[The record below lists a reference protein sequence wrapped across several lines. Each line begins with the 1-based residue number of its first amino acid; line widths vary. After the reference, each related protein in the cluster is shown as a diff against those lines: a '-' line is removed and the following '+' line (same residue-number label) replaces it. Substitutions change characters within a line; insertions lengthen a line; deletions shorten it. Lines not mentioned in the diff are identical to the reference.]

1 MVFFFQAEDGIR
13 DLVRSRGL
21 GDVYKRQVKKYGELT
36 AVNDLTFKGKENEL
50 LVLLGSPGAGKSSTL
65 KMIAGVESV
74 TSGEVIMNVQ
84 VINRFDPSERDM
96 AMAFETYALYPHL
109 SVFENIAFPLRSPK
123 RARQFSEEDIKK
135 KVREVTEFLEIEM
148 LLERKPKELS
158 GGQRQ
163 RVSLARCLIRTPQLY
178 LFDEPIAHLDA
189 KLRHRL
195 RRELKKWQ
203 QTKKIT
209 TIYTTTD
216 YLEAFSMGDR
226 IVILNRGVLLQIGKW
241 EEISNRPTHL
251 TIGNIISDPHMNT
264 FLGEVISVGD
274 QISIKVKDI
283 VFDITPEIQNQIKK
297 SSIKEVILGI
307 FPSKI
312 QAVDRLENKNVIENN
327 YVEGVVEFIESRGSR
342 RIVFL
347 KTPYSLTF
355 TLQLPLERPIRI
367 GEKIRCLFDKKDIQ
381 IFDKDTKKNIMLL

>member
-1 MVFFFQAEDGIR
+1 MHEGGVIVAEIELR
-13 DLVRSRGL
+13 KV
-21 GDVYKRQVKKYGELT
+21 VKKYGELT

-74 TSGEVIMNVQ
+74 TSGEVIMNGQ

-241 EEISNRPTHL
+241 EEIYNRPTHL
-251 TIGNIISDPHMNT
+251 TIGTIISDPHMNT

-312 QAVDRLENKNVIENN
+312 QAVDRLENKNVKENN

>member
-1 MVFFFQAEDGIR
+1 MAEIELR
-13 DLVRSRGL
+13 KV
-21 GDVYKRQVKKYGELT
+21 VKKYGELT

-74 TSGEVIMNVQ
+74 TSGEVIMNGQ

-226 IVILNRGVLLQIGKW
+226 IVILNLGVLLQIGKW
-241 EEISNRPTHL
+241 EEIYNRPTHL
-251 TIGNIISDPHMNT
+251 TIGTIISDPHMNT
-264 FLGEVISVGD
+264 FLGEVISVED

>member
-1 MVFFFQAEDGIR
+1 VAEIELR
-13 DLVRSRGL
+13 KV
-21 GDVYKRQVKKYGELT
+21 VKKYGELT

-74 TSGEVIMNVQ
+74 TSGEVIMNGQ

-226 IVILNRGVLLQIGKW
+226 IVILNLGVLLQIGKW
-241 EEISNRPTHL
+241 EEIYNRPTHL
-251 TIGNIISDPHMNT
+251 TIGTIISDPHMNT
-264 FLGEVISVGD
+264 FLGEVISVED

-312 QAVDRLENKNVIENN
+312 QAVDRLENKNVKENN

-381 IFDKDTKKNIMLL
+381 IFDKDTKKNIMFL

>member
-1 MVFFFQAEDGIR
+1 MAEIELR
-13 DLVRSRGL
+13 KV
-21 GDVYKRQVKKYGELT
+21 VKKYGELT

-74 TSGEVIMNVQ
+74 TSGEVIMNGQ

-241 EEISNRPTHL
+241 EEIYNRPTHL
-251 TIGNIISDPHMNT
+251 TIGTIISDPHMNT
-264 FLGEVISVGD
+264 FLGEVISVED

-312 QAVDRLENKNVIENN
+312 QAVDRLENKNVKENN

>member
-1 MVFFFQAEDGIR
+1 VHEGGVIVAEIELR
-13 DLVRSRGL
+13 KV
-21 GDVYKRQVKKYGELT
+21 VKKYGELT

-74 TSGEVIMNVQ
+74 TSGEVIMNGQ

-241 EEISNRPTHL
+241 EEIYNRPTHL
-251 TIGNIISDPHMNT
+251 TIGTIISDPHMNT

-312 QAVDRLENKNVIENN
+312 QAVDRLENKNVKENN

-355 TLQLPLERPIRI
+355 TLQLPLERQIRI

>member
-1 MVFFFQAEDGIR
+1 MKGGVNVAEIELR
-13 DLVRSRGL
+13 KV
-21 GDVYKRQVKKYGELT
+21 VKKYGELT
-36 AVNDLTFKGKENEL
+36 AVNDLTFKEEDGEL

-74 TSGEVIMNVQ
+74 SSGEIIMNGQ

-123 RARQFSEEDIKK
+123 RAQKYSEDDVKK
-135 KVREVTEFLEIEM
+135 MVQEVAEFLEIEM

-203 QTKKIT
+203 QTRKIT
-209 TIYTTTD
+209 TLYTTTD

-241 EEISNRPTHL
+241 EEIYNRPAHL
-251 TIGNIISDPHMNT
+251 TIGTIISDPHMNT
-264 FLGEVISVGD
+264 FLGEVVSAGD
-274 QISIKVKDI
+274 KISIQVKDI
-283 VFDITPEIQNQIKK
+283 RFDIPSEIQNQIIE
-297 SSIKEVILGI
+297 SNVKEVIVGI

-312 QAVDRLENKNVIENN
+312 QPVDRVEIKSLKSNN
-327 YVEGVVEFIESRGSR
+327 YVEGLVEFIESRGSR
-342 RIVFL
+342 RIIFL
-347 KTPYSLTF
+347 KTPHNLTF

-367 GEKIRCLFDKKDIQ
+367 GENIMCLFGKENIQ

>member
-1 MVFFFQAEDGIR
+1 MAEIELR
-13 DLVRSRGL
+13 KV
-21 GDVYKRQVKKYGELT
+21 VKKYGELT

-74 TSGEVIMNVQ
+74 TSGEVIMNGQ

-241 EEISNRPTHL
+241 EEIYNRPTHL
-251 TIGNIISDPHMNT
+251 TIGTIISDPHMNT

-312 QAVDRLENKNVIENN
+312 QAVDRLENKNVKENN

-381 IFDKDTKKNIMLL
+381 IFDKDTKKNIMFL

>member
-1 MVFFFQAEDGIR
+1 MHEGGVIVAEIELR
-13 DLVRSRGL
+13 KV
-21 GDVYKRQVKKYGELT
+21 VKKYGELT

-74 TSGEVIMNVQ
+74 TSGEVIMNGQ

-241 EEISNRPTHL
+241 EEIYNRPTHL
-251 TIGNIISDPHMNT
+251 TIGTIISDPHMNT

>member
-1 MVFFFQAEDGIR
+1 VHEGGVIVAEIELR
-13 DLVRSRGL
+13 KV
-21 GDVYKRQVKKYGELT
+21 VKKYGELT

-74 TSGEVIMNVQ
+74 TSGEVIMNGQ

-241 EEISNRPTHL
+241 EEIYNRPTHL
-251 TIGNIISDPHMNT
+251 TIGTIISDPHMNT

-312 QAVDRLENKNVIENN
+312 QAVDRLENKNVKENN

>member
-1 MVFFFQAEDGIR
+1 VAEIELR
-13 DLVRSRGL
+13 KV
-21 GDVYKRQVKKYGELT
+21 VKKYGELT

-74 TSGEVIMNVQ
+74 TSGEVIMNGQ

-241 EEISNRPTHL
+241 EEIYNRPTHL
-251 TIGNIISDPHMNT
+251 TIGTIISDPHMNT

-312 QAVDRLENKNVIENN
+312 QAVDRLENKNVKENN

>member
-1 MVFFFQAEDGIR
+1 MHEGGVIVAEIELR
-13 DLVRSRGL
+13 KV
-21 GDVYKRQVKKYGELT
+21 VKKYGELT

-74 TSGEVIMNVQ
+74 TSGEVIMNGQ

-241 EEISNRPTHL
+241 EEIYNRPTHL
-251 TIGNIISDPHMNT
+251 TIGTIISDPHMNT

-312 QAVDRLENKNVIENN
+312 QAVDRLENKNVKENN

-355 TLQLPLERPIRI
+355 TLQLPLERQIRI

>member
-1 MVFFFQAEDGIR
+1 MAEIELR
-13 DLVRSRGL
+13 KV
-21 GDVYKRQVKKYGELT
+21 VKKYGELT

-74 TSGEVIMNVQ
+74 TSGEVIMNGQ

-226 IVILNRGVLLQIGKW
+226 IVILNLGVLLQIGKW
-241 EEISNRPTHL
+241 EEIYNRPTHL
-251 TIGNIISDPHMNT
+251 TIGTIISDPHMNT
-264 FLGEVISVGD
+264 FLGEVISVED

-312 QAVDRLENKNVIENN
+312 QAVDRLENKNVKENN

-381 IFDKDTKKNIMLL
+381 IFDKDTKKNIMFL

>member
-1 MVFFFQAEDGIR
+1 VAEIELR
-13 DLVRSRGL
+13 KV
-21 GDVYKRQVKKYGELT
+21 VKKYGELT

-74 TSGEVIMNVQ
+74 TSGEVIMNGQ

-241 EEISNRPTHL
+241 EEIYNRPTHL
-251 TIGNIISDPHMNT
+251 TIGTIISDPHMNT

>member
-1 MVFFFQAEDGIR
+1 VAEIELR
-13 DLVRSRGL
+13 KV
-21 GDVYKRQVKKYGELT
+21 VKKYGELT

-74 TSGEVIMNVQ
+74 TSGEVIMNGQ

-226 IVILNRGVLLQIGKW
+226 IVILNLGVLLQIGKW
-241 EEISNRPTHL
+241 EEIYNRPTHL
-251 TIGNIISDPHMNT
+251 TIGTIISDPHMNT
-264 FLGEVISVGD
+264 FLGEVISVED

-312 QAVDRLENKNVIENN
+312 QAVDRLENKNVKENN

>member
-1 MVFFFQAEDGIR
+1 VHEGGVIVAEIELR
-13 DLVRSRGL
+13 KV
-21 GDVYKRQVKKYGELT
+21 VKKYGELT

-74 TSGEVIMNVQ
+74 TSGEVIMNGQ

-241 EEISNRPTHL
+241 EEIYNRPTHL
-251 TIGNIISDPHMNT
+251 TIGTIISDPHMNT

>member
-1 MVFFFQAEDGIR
+1 VHEGGVIVAEIELR
-13 DLVRSRGL
+13 KV
-21 GDVYKRQVKKYGELT
+21 VKKYGELT

-65 KMIAGVESV
+65 KMIAGVESF
-74 TSGEVIMNVQ
+74 TSGEVIMNGQ

-241 EEISNRPTHL
+241 EEIYNRPTHL
-251 TIGNIISDPHMNT
+251 TIGTIISDPHMNT

-312 QAVDRLENKNVIENN
+312 QAVDRLENKNVKENN

>member
-1 MVFFFQAEDGIR
+1 MAEIELR
-13 DLVRSRGL
+13 KV
-21 GDVYKRQVKKYGELT
+21 VKKYGELT

-74 TSGEVIMNVQ
+74 TSGEVIMNGQ

-241 EEISNRPTHL
+241 EEIYNRPTHL
-251 TIGNIISDPHMNT
+251 TIGTIISDPHMNT
-264 FLGEVISVGD
+264 FLGEVISVED

-381 IFDKDTKKNIMLL
+381 IFDKDTKKNIMFL

>member
-1 MVFFFQAEDGIR
+1 MHEGGVIVAEIELR
-13 DLVRSRGL
+13 KV
-21 GDVYKRQVKKYGELT
+21 VKKYGELT

-74 TSGEVIMNVQ
+74 TSGEVIMNGQ

-135 KVREVTEFLEIEM
+135 RVREVTEFLEIEM

-226 IVILNRGVLLQIGKW
+226 IVILNLGVLLQIGKW
-241 EEISNRPTHL
+241 EEIYNRPTHL
-251 TIGNIISDPHMNT
+251 TIGTIISDPHMNT
-264 FLGEVISVGD
+264 FLGEVISVED

-312 QAVDRLENKNVIENN
+312 QAVDRLENKNVKENN

-381 IFDKDTKKNIMLL
+381 IFDKDTKKNIMFL

>member
-1 MVFFFQAEDGIR
+1 VHEGGVIVAEIELR
-13 DLVRSRGL
+13 KV
-21 GDVYKRQVKKYGELT
+21 VKKYGELT

-74 TSGEVIMNVQ
+74 TSGEVIMNGQ

-241 EEISNRPTHL
+241 EEIYNRPTHL
-251 TIGNIISDPHMNT
+251 TIGTIISDPHMNT
-264 FLGEVISVGD
+264 FLGEVISVED

-312 QAVDRLENKNVIENN
+312 QAVDRLENKNVKENN

>member
-1 MVFFFQAEDGIR
+1 MAEIELR
-13 DLVRSRGL
+13 KV
-21 GDVYKRQVKKYGELT
+21 VKKYGELT

-74 TSGEVIMNVQ
+74 TSGEVIMNGQ

-241 EEISNRPTHL
+241 EEIYNRPTHL
-251 TIGNIISDPHMNT
+251 TIGTIISDPHMNT